1 MLAKE
6 KSFGGKGHE
15 RAQGRGDACEHQ
27 QEKAGRY
34 PGAQHPLQ
42 GQTRVCPALGLL
54 KGAPGGLGPVHE
66 HHRTE
71 RQNDQHGASQFDGG
85 TRPRRQAAAENL
97 QAHVRA
103 RGVGVAERGH
113 RQREESGGGRL
124 AERQIASQARPA
136 QDRLEAGEDHHQGNP
151 GPRRC
156 DADLAGGLLQDQGG
170 PVHRI
175 DNNGHGSGYRGLDRR
190 RRAGRTDARHRSRPE
205 RRALHADRA
214 QGSAA
219 IPPQDGALQRPHDG
233 NLPAHGARRED
244 PRCRAGPQRADGC
257 LRDPG
262 DEPAA
267 AAAPAV
273 SIGSRGA
280 ARDRRLHRRLD
291 AARAVS
297 AHFPVH
303 PGAPA
308 QVRGAGPARRD
319 GALRLRIPVARAG
332 RDRRNGAG
340 PVASLRAAYLVGCDG
355 GASRV
360 RNELGIGLRGEGNLL
375 QLRQALYCCDDLYE
389 RIPIGNG
396 PGKGRHYHVADDSAT
411 LLIMQDSTRHW
422 TLHAIVGEDADMAR
436 QFERTVG
443 VPVKYDMLYVGEWKQ
458 NLLLAD
464 HYGKGRVFLAGDSVH
479 LVIPTGGLGM
489 NTGVGD
495 AIDLSWK
502 LAGSL
507 RGWGGPNLLASYELE
522 RRQIGDRN
530 VSASRYAS
538 LGRRKWRGQY
548 RPDIRDQ
555 TAEGQAARE
564 HLAGV
569 ADIEQRKT
577 NEMIGAELGYR
588 YVGSPIISEEPGG
601 PEYLLREYVPTT
613 WPGAR
618 LPHVWLDGHVA
629 LQDRLGPGYTLLRLG
644 ATGEDASALQ
654 RSFAA
659 YGAPFD
665 VLDVADDAARDVYGY
680 DLILLRPDLHIVWR
694 GNRLPI
700 EPDELAA
707 MATGHL

>member
-1 MLAKE
+1 M
-6 KSFGGKGHE
+6 
-15 RAQGRGDACEHQ
+15 
-27 QEKAGRY
+27 
-34 PGAQHPLQ
+34 GADTEVLI
-42 GQTRVCPALGLL
+42 V
-54 KGAPGGLGPVHE
+54 GAGPVGLTLAIDLGQKGVRCTLIE
-66 HHRTE
+66 RKEAPQFLPKMERCNARTME
-71 RQNDQHGASQFDGG
+71 IF
-85 TRPRRQAAAENL
+85 RRM
-97 QAHVRA
+97 
-103 RGVGVAERGH
+103 G
-113 RQREESGGGRL
+113 
-124 AERQIASQARPA
+124 
-136 QDRLEAGEDHHQGNP
+136 
-151 GPRRC
+151 
-156 DADLAGGLLQDQGG
+156 LAGKI
-170 PVHRI
+170 RAA
-175 DNNGHGSGYRGLDRR
+175 GLDRNVPMDVYVILAMNQPPLLR
-190 RRAGRTDARHRSRPE
+190 LPYPSVAE
-205 RRALHADRA
+205 A
-214 QGSAA
+214 QGQIDACTDGSMPLEPYQLISQYTLEPLLKSVAQA
-219 IPPQDGALQRPHDG
+219 LPGVTVRYGCEFLSLEQDATGVT
-233 NLPAHGARRED
+233 AR
-244 PRCRAGPQRADGC
+244 
-257 LRDPG
+257 
-262 DEPAA
+262 
-267 AAAPAV
+267 V
-273 SIGSRGA
+273 
-280 ARDRRLHRRLD
+280 
-291 AARAVS
+291 
-297 AHFPVH
+297 
-303 PGAPA
+303 
-308 QVRGAGPARRD
+308 
-319 GALRLRIPVARAG
+319 
-332 RDRRNGAG
+332 RNGAG

-422 TLHAIVGEDADMAR
+422 TLHAIVGEDQDMAR

-489 NTGVGD
+489 NTGIGD
-495 AIDLSWK
+495 AVDLSWK

-507 RGWGGPNLLASYELE
+507 RGWGGPKLLASYEIE

-530 VSASRYAS
+530 VGASRYAS
-538 LGRRKWRGQY
+538 LGRRKWRGEY
-548 RPDIRDQ
+548 RPEIRDR

-588 YVGSPIISEEPGG
+588 YVGSPIIREEPGG
-601 PEYLLREYVPTT
+601 PEHLFREYVPTT

-659 YGAPFD
+659 YDAPFD

-700 EPDELAA
+700 EPDGLAA
-707 MATGHL
+707 IATGHL